1 MLDAVRAIPGVESAG
16 TVDALPF
23 SGENHGGFVSS
34 GSAPSIAEINVA
46 GGDYLQ
52 AMGIRLDQGR
62 WFRDE
67 EDGAAIVSVWTAS
80 RLWPGASAIGQRVC
94 VFCTPENPANWKR
107 VIGVVSDASHVALD
121 QREKGTV
128 YLAGNAMRRAQFLVV
143 RTTRPEG
150 EMAHAIRRAI
160 AAVDPN
166 QPVLLSATMRE
177 LVADSVADRRFI
189 ALLLAIT
196 GSLAL
201 AMAAAGVYGVMSY
214 TTSRRTAEL
223 GIRMAVGATPR
234 NIFVLIFRDG
244 FATVAVGLAAGIG
257 AAVAATRYLR
267 GTIAGLDGGAGYLAL
282 ATVLVMA
289 TAALACGVPARR
301 ATRTDPVAALREE

>member
-1 MLDAVRAIPGVESAG
+1 M
-16 TVDALPF
+16 
-23 SGENHGGFVSS
+23 
-34 GSAPSIAEINVA
+34 
-46 GGDYLQ
+46 
-52 AMGIRLDQGR
+52 
-62 WFRDE
+62 
-67 EDGAAIVSVWTAS
+67 
-80 RLWPGASAIGQRVC
+80 
-94 VFCTPENPANWKR
+94 
-107 VIGVVSDASHVALD
+107 
-121 QREKGTV
+121 
-128 YLAGNAMRRAQFLVV
+128 AQ
-143 RTTRPEG
+143 
-150 EMAHAIRRAI
+150 AIRRAI